1 MATRSTDVALLQ
13 QCPGRWTL
21 TNFYE
26 DSQAEA
32 SFFILGSLLH
42 ATIEVAIN
50 MDLDQDWALQH
61 YGAALDAELE
71 RIQCSFC
78 SGIGGFQGPVDNM
91 DIDFCPSC
99 GGTGYAKRI
108 IESSKRGFDTLREDG
123 ERMLRNWFR
132 SVHPDSAKRHPIYD
146 DYEWPPKT
154 EVPFLRRA
162 TRAGTKYPV
171 WGKIDALFIRRGGVG
186 ASAGGM
192 VDWKSGTSR
201 QRSDDQ
207 LDHYRFGSR
216 WYVDAWFHHLDK
228 VRNSAVIQMADPYP
242 GDEVIRQRILE
253 TEAAKERIV
262 AGHMPDFNPG
272 FLCNYCPVQQFCPV
286 DGDVRDRPENRRKL
300 ESMLCLAK
308 PLESIERVA

>member
-1 MATRSTDVALLQ
+1 MSMMG
-13 QCPGRWTL
+13 QCPGRFVL
-21 TNFYE
+21 TCFYE
-26 DSQAEA
+26 QEQAEA

-42 ATIEVAIN
+42 SSIECSIVF
-50 MDLDQDWALQH
+50 DLDLDGALRH
-61 YGAALDAELE
+61 YNAALDAELE
-71 RIQCSFC
+71 R
-78 SGIGGFQGPVDNM
+78 VDAS
-91 DIDFCPSC
+91 P
-99 GGTGYAKRI
+99 ARR

-123 ERMLRNWFR
+123 ERMLGNWFR

-146 DYEWPPKT
+146 DYEWPPVT
-154 EVPFLRRA
+154 ELEWQWHQR
-162 TRAGTKYPV
+162 TGYPA
-171 WGKIDALFIRRGGVG
+171 WGSADAVFSNDNHDAV
-186 ASAGGM
+186 
-192 VDWKSGTSR
+192 VDWKSGTSK
-201 QRSDDQ
+201 QRNSDQ
-207 LDHYRFGSR
+207 LHFYMYGLGSR
-216 WYVDAWFHHLDK
+216 MVERGWFHHLDK